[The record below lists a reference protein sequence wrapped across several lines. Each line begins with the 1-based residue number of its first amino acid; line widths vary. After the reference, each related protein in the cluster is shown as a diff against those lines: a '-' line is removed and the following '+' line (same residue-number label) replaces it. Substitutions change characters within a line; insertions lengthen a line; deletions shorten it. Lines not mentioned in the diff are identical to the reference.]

1 MADNLRLAAEPA
13 VTTIPVVTVP
23 ARVTEVPTSVPVTQ
37 VAPVTQVTQS
47 QVSGVA
53 ATLSQP
59 GYIIQGPPGP
69 PSSHVA
75 SPRVYYRDVSP
86 DRVVYRDSSSIS
98 PALRS
103 WVECLVDNR
112 VDQAMRQLQDGNF
125 ALLLEQTRQDANTI
139 SHNTNL
145 ALQQSE
151 EARRRLEAQVRSL
164 NDGQSKL
171 KAIVENL
178 SGENDR
184 QFCSSSQAKAE
195 AVQSVE
201 RVVATVQELRRTME
215 QDGDVVSARLRE
227 HALAIDDLRRST
239 AEDVARLRA
248 AAADLQRLSAEA
260 TSRQRQNGDELATTA
275 ASVAATRQELAE
287 LSRQLQ
293 GFDRKLSGWKS
304 EVKVE
309 VLEEVA
315 GREISQMAD
324 TRIDL
329 ESRIERLKVDL
340 ATLGKMK
347 SETENRFHHMEQDFA
362 TRLGDLESFCDNL
375 RSEVFSATN
384 ARVETLDARSSEA
397 QQSLSRRFDAL
408 QVGVHEDVESTRLDL
423 KKLSAHVKRL
433 EDQHSSIREE
443 VASEVRCAIAG
454 IPDYS
459 HDEGPLR
466 AEMAQKLSD
475 LGARLND
482 LGSRLQQMELAT
494 RESLEL
500 RVSHVNAEAQ
510 QGVDQVRS
518 EVYALRKLLKE
529 EQSVVAALDE
539 QLWLTDQR
547 LGQRI
552 DDAER
557 AIHRERLSFEARPLR
572 TPQTSGQTSPNG
584 ESKSPGGL
592 AMARLA
598 AEGFA
603 ALAHEEVD
611 EPSGRRGS
619 GPSGLSMARQAAE
632 DLASRGARSRL
643 SDRRF

>member
-1 MADNLRLAAEPA
+1 M
-13 VTTIPVVTVP
+13 
-23 ARVTEVPTSVPVTQ
+23 
-37 VAPVTQVTQS
+37 
-47 QVSGVA
+47 
-53 ATLSQP
+53 
-59 GYIIQGPPGP
+59 
-69 PSSHVA
+69 
-75 SPRVYYRDVSP
+75 
-86 DRVVYRDSSSIS
+86 
-98 PALRS
+98 
-103 WVECLVDNR
+103 
-112 VDQAMRQLQDGNF
+112 
-125 ALLLEQTRQDANTI
+125 
-139 SHNTNL
+139 
-145 ALQQSE
+145 
-151 EARRRLEAQVRSL
+151 
-164 NDGQSKL
+164 
-171 KAIVENL
+171 ENL

-397 QQSLSRRFDAL
+397 QQSLSRR
-408 QVGVHEDVESTRLDL
+408 
-423 KKLSAHVKRL
+423 
-433 EDQHSSIREE
+433 
-443 VASEVRCAIAG
+443 
-454 IPDYS
+454 
-459 HDEGPLR
+459 
-466 AEMAQKLSD
+466 
-475 LGARLND
+475 
-482 LGSRLQQMELAT
+482 
-494 RESLEL
+494 
-500 RVSHVNAEAQ
+500 
-510 QGVDQVRS
+510 
-518 EVYALRKLLKE
+518 
-529 EQSVVAALDE
+529 
-539 QLWLTDQR
+539 
-547 LGQRI
+547 
-552 DDAER
+552 ER
-557 AIHRERLSFEARPLR
+557 SFETGPRAVCAGAL
-572 TPQTSGQTSPNG
+572 GVLDGFDG
-584 ESKSPGGL
+584 ET
-592 AMARLA
+592 
-598 AEGFA
+598 
-603 ALAHEEVD
+603 
-611 EPSGRRGS
+611 
-619 GPSGLSMARQAAE
+619 
-632 DLASRGARSRL
+632 
-643 SDRRF
+643 